1 MAKIRSR
8 KAEPTIL
15 SPEERE
21 HHENLLAFQKELLQH
36 VRAWIRHRGLKQ
48 RHVAEY
54 IGVTP
59 GQVSKWLS
67 GSESMRLGIL
77 RQIAVL
83 LKADVAD
90 LIAGPP
96 GSTEARAVVELVDA
110 TEGLTPEQIAH
121 LTQTAR
127 MLSTKPKP

>member
-1 MAKIRSR
+1 MSKKPSSP
-8 KAEPTIL
+8 KPSSDSL
-15 SPEERE
+15 SEDGEQDK
-21 HHENLLAFQKELLQH
+21 NMLVLQKEMLQH
-36 VRAWIRHRGLKQ
+36 VRAWIRYRGLRQ

-67 GSESMRLGIL
+67 GSESMRLVIL

-83 LKADVAD
+83 LKAEPQD
-90 LIAGPP
+90 LLAGPP
-96 GSTEARAVVELVDA
+96 GNPSGRAVIDLVEA

-121 LTQTAR
+121 LAATAR
-127 MLSTKPKP
+127 MLAGKAKP